1 MSRPVEEI
9 KSNRPLSP
17 HLTVYKPQISSVL
30 SIGHRVTGACLYI
43 AFVIISW
50 WFALWVFSKF
60 DPFYL
65 EAAKS
70 VPSYVLLFL
79 TSYAISFHLC
89 TGIRH
94 LVWDTG
100 RMFSIKCV
108 NKSGWLS
115 VIMSFVLTALFW
127 FFVL

>member
-1 MSRPVEEI
+1 MSKTTEEI
-9 KSNRPLSP
+9 KSSRPVSP
-17 HLTVYKPQISSVL
+17 HLSIYRPQISSVL
-30 SIGHRVTGACLYI
+30 SIGHRATGACLYF

-65 EAAKS
+65 KIASSMPAC
-70 VPSYVLLFL
+70 VLLVL

-94 LVWDTG
+94 LIWDTG

-108 NKSGWLS
+108 DSSGWVS
-115 VIMSFVLTALFW
+115 VILSFVLTALFW
-127 FFVL
+127 LCVL